1 MADLLVRDLDD
12 ATKEMLA
19 ARAVRNNRSQQAE
32 ARAILEDALNADS
45 RSWIV
50 RLRRA
55 AMLADGIDFEPPARH
70 YARDVDV
77 EEWL

>member
-1 MADLLVRDLDD
+1 MADLPVRGLGD

-19 ARAVRNNRSQQAE
+19 AHAARNNRSQQAE

-45 RSWIV
+45 RSWVI

-55 AMLADGIDFEPPARH
+55 AMLADGIGFEPPARH
-70 YARDVDV
+70 RARFA
-77 EEWL
+77 